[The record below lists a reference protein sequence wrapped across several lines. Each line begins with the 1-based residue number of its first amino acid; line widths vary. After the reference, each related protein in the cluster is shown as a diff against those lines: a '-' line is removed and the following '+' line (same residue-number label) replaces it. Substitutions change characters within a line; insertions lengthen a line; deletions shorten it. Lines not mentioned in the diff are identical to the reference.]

1 MIQRYPQYW
10 FFRKGPGNNFPP
22 HFGYDSF
29 RKMFLLLYSV
39 NRPNLSDCLYF
50 LIYWV
55 ICVLHLFVPQV
66 ETPQFLKCLFFFW
79 NLMFLIKPSFYMTR
93 NSRQTFK
100 YLEKGFQGEIK
111 NIFINFKGFLVAKN
125 CFRSERMPRTLKY
138 IYTLVKV
145 FFVLME

>member
-66 ETPQFLKCLFFFW
+66 ETPQFLKCLCFFFET
-79 NLMFLIKPSFYMTR
+79 LCFLS
-93 NSRQTFK
+93 SRLSTWPEIQDK
-100 YLEKGFQGEIK
+100 HLYLEKGFQGEIK

>member
-55 ICVLHLFVPQV
+55 ICVLYLFVPQV
-66 ETPQFLKCLFFFW
+66 ETTQILKLTLCFLW
-79 NLMFLIKPSFYMTR
+79 
-93 NSRQTFK
+93 SRLSTWPEIQDK
-100 YLEKGFQGEIK
+100 QGL
-111 NIFINFKGFLVAKN
+111 LVAKN

-138 IYTLVKV
+138 IYTWVKV
-145 FFVLME
+145 FLCWWKKSVVKFKRDYFWYTFNR